1 MPITPSRLH
10 NEQGPNLFP
19 DSFERLF
26 RMKPILAGLAACLLL
41 GACSGNEAPAEPQ
54 PVPVRIVTVA
64 SQTVPNVIE
73 LPGRVEPVRVAEVR
87 ARVTGIVQQRLYE
100 EGTDVRAGQPLFRI
114 DPRELRA
121 SYAQTQAALQRAQA
135 TAANARAV
143 VERYRP
149 LVEENAIS
157 GQEYDAAL
165 AASREAQANVAQ
177 IRAQLE
183 ASSLQLGYTTVRAPI
198 GGRVGRAQVTEGA
211 LVSQAEGTLM
221 TRIEQISPVYV
232 SFAQAASEVIRI
244 RRAIAAGEID
254 LDEDDRVEVRLT
266 FSDGA
271 EYPVSGFIDFLAY
284 SVDQETGTVELRAEF
299 PNPQNL
305 LLRGEFVRARIFA
318 GQVQNGLTVPQRAV
332 SLTESGGTV
341 FVVDR
346 EGKAAVRPVEL
357 GAMVDGRW
365 IVEGGIRAGDRVIVS
380 NLQKIRPGAPVKVV
394 DAPTGR
400 SSAKQTARAP
410 RPASTGGAD

>member
-1 MPITPSRLH
+1 
-10 NEQGPNLFP
+10 
-19 DSFERLF
+19 
-26 RMKPILAGLAACLLL
+26 MKPILAGLVACLLL
-41 GACSGNEAPAEPQ
+41 GACSGNEAPPEPQ

-64 SQTVPNVIE
+64 SQAVPNVIE

-254 LDEDDRVEVRLT
+254 LDENDRVEVRLT
-266 FSDGA
+266 FSDGT

-305 LLRGEFVRARIFA
+305 LLPGEFVRARIFA

-332 SLTESGGTV
+332 SLTETGGTV

-357 GAMVDGRW
+357 GAMVEGRW
-365 IVEGGIRAGDRVIVS
+365 IVESGIRAGDRVIVS
-380 NLQKIRPGAPVKVV
+380 NLQKLRPGAPVKVV
-394 DAPTGR
+394 DGPTGR
-400 SSAKQTARAP
+400 SPAKRTAQPP
-410 RPASTGGAD
+410 RSASTGGVE

>member
-1 MPITPSRLH
+1 
-10 NEQGPNLFP
+10 
-19 DSFERLF
+19 
-26 RMKPILAGLAACLLL
+26 MKPILAGLVACLLL
-41 GACSGNEAPAEPQ
+41 GACSGNEAPPEPQ

-64 SQTVPNVIE
+64 SQAVPNVIE

-254 LDEDDRVEVRLT
+254 LDENDRVEVRLT
-266 FSDGA
+266 FSDGT

-305 LLRGEFVRARIFA
+305 LLPGEFVRARIFA

-332 SLTESGGTV
+332 SLTETGGTV

-357 GAMVDGRW
+357 GAMVEGRW
-365 IVEGGIRAGDRVIVS
+365 IVESGIRAGDRVIVS
-380 NLQKIRPGAPVKVV
+380 NLQKLRPGAPVKVV
-394 DAPTGR
+394 DGPTGR
-400 SSAKQTARAP
+400 SPSKRTAQPP
-410 RPASTGGAD
+410 RSASTGGAE